1 MRNRKIK
8 NRHLLFRSINGLIF
22 LLLLLIC
29 VYPFYY
35 VFIYSISDPNLAVR
49 GVTLLP
55 RGFSLVNYETIF
67 GMNDIGNAFLVSVAR
82 TVLGCAIT
90 VVCCTF
96 FSYLMTNRYIWGKR
110 IIYRF
115 VIFTMYVS
123 GGTIPWYLLMVQ
135 LHLQNN
141 FLLYIIPSALSA
153 YYVILIKT
161 YLESLPESLIEA
173 AEVEGAGL
181 LKIFQRIVLP
191 LCKPILATIAVFA
204 AVGQWNSYFDNLML
218 VTNPKLQTLQ
228 LVLYNYLNEAQ
239 RLANMV
245 QMSGGAGQAAAH
257 MTSSQ
262 SIQVT
267 ITIITTLPILFVYP
281 LMQRHFVKGIMI
293 GAVKG

>member
-1 MRNRKIK
+1 MK
-8 NRHLLFRSINGLIF
+8 NRHLVFRSLNGLAF
-22 LLLLLIC
+22 LILTLIC

-35 VFIYSISDPNLAVR
+35 VFIYSISDPGEAAR
-49 GVTLLP
+49 GITFLP

-67 GMNDIGNAFLVSVAR
+67 ELNDIGNAFLVSVAR
-82 TVLGCAIT
+82 TVLGTAIT

-96 FSYLMTNRYIWGKR
+96 FAYLMINRYIWGRK

-115 VIFTMYVS
+115 VIFTMYVNA
-123 GGTIPWYLLMVQ
+123 GIIPWYLLMRMM
-135 LHLQNN
+135 HLQNN

-161 YLESLPESLIEA
+161 YLESLPESLTEA

-204 AVGQWNSYFDNLML
+204 AVGQWNNYFDNLML

-228 LVLYNYLNEAQ
+228 LILYNYLNQAQ
-239 RLANMV
+239 QLASLSQLDLNN
-245 QMSGGAGQAAAH
+245 GAAAQLA
-257 MTSSQ
+257 TSQ